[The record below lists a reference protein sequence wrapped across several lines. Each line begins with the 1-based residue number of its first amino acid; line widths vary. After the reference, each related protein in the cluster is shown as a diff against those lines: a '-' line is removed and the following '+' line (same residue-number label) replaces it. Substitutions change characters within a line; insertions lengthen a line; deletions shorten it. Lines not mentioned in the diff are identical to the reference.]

1 MTYSIILLEA
11 VLVGFY
17 SLLISVLVLN
27 LFKCSILLN
36 TFIIGF
42 LKHFISG
49 LIGLQKYYCSRY
61 IKCDKFILNNLILES
76 IGEGILYLILHLVIF
91 KFMVIDIYLS
101 FFIMG
106 IILHISFEGLGIHSY
121 FCKSHCKKLKYEKI

>member
-1 MTYSIILLEA
+1 MAYSIILLEA

-76 IGEGILYLILHLVIF
+76 IGEGILYLILQI
-91 KFMVIDIYLS
+91 
-101 FFIMG
+101 
-106 IILHISFEGLGIHSY
+106 
-121 FCKSHCKKLKYEKI
+121 